1 MDSNNKKHYVRIA
14 HYTYQIKAIFDKYN
28 KEFAKL
34 GLSINYDKEQGLFY
48 FKDYPQI
55 NSKAEKLFKQF
66 SKEISNTIKNASS
79 NEWDNANKDN
89 DNLAL
94 KFLHRGLKNGQYA
107 HYFNNHDKAREEFL
121 KRKESGMNLSERV
134 WKYTQMYK
142 ENLEDALSV
151 GIESGMSANELS
163 RKIQQYLNEP
173 NKLFRRVRDEHGVL
187 RLSKNAKAYHPGIG
201 VYRSSYKNA
210 MRLARTEIN
219 MAYRYAD
226 YERWKNMDFVLG
238 VKIQLSGSHPKYD
251 ICDILEGDYPANFK
265 FGGWHP
271 HCLCFATPI
280 LQSKEDFLAGKKA
293 EPITNL
299 PKNFS
304 DWLKYH
310 KEDILKAS
318 EKGKLPYF
326 IKDNFA
332 IDNEGNATPLWNN
345 APSLLEIARQRHS
358 RRTQKQIDKIKKRW
372 NDRRANIKF
381 ATKIEKYV
389 AGISDIDTLKLA
401 TALKTANYKKAV
413 KEAIKLKNI
422 AKQIKALEYIEN
434 PIQVANMFSMTE
446 AIAVNNAIKTKLSK
460 LSNLPLEAQ
469 QKKLKFEI
477 MYVENP
483 TLYKSG
489 AVKYPTWKVAQK
501 SYQKALQEVENEIY
515 FKTLIPYVEKYKGL
529 KTISKQYKELLQE
542 FDNGIIAKDVTGVQN
557 IFKKLDAKYNIIVTQ
572 QQKRK
577 NKEYFKGEGIWQK
590 EGNYSE
596 EEIKKIQALEEKM
609 LSAIMFEEIIDLTSG
624 TSFTLTSQEI
634 EKAEKKYSE
643 YILSLSEKYYP
654 QQTSKYN
661 AKEIAKMEKD
671 LSNYINEHPQNPNYV
686 WGVNIGGL
694 GILNTKLY
702 SYVQQLTNVSAE
714 ELSLIVRFTQ
724 GTTFYNAYNL
734 KDTSECWNNIWK
746 QKMSLLDTNQQ
757 RDMERIIGE
766 YTGALNNILNKMKRY
781 NGIVFRGL
789 KGKGASELI
798 QSLTKAWDSGKKIW
812 ENLASCS
819 TSTSLGVAVRFD
831 NEKNNQDLIMI
842 IRNKTGVYIQPVSD
856 YPAEL
861 EVVLHSRVKYKLL
874 TRPYFRAGKYWV
886 ELEEI
891 V

>member
-1 MDSNNKKHYVRIA
+1 MDENNKKHYIRIA
-14 HYTYQIKAIFDKYN
+14 KYSKQIKTIFDKYN

-34 GLSINYDKEQGLFY
+34 GLSINYDKEQGFFY

-66 SKEISNTIKNASS
+66 SKEIANTIKNGVS
-79 NEWDNANKDN
+79 NEWNNANIDN

-94 KFLHRGLKNGQYA
+94 KFLHSERQYA
-107 HYFNNHDKAREEFL
+107 RYFNNHNKAKEEFL
-121 KRKESGMNLSERV
+121 KRRRAGMNLSERV

-151 GIESGMSANELS
+151 GIESGVSATELS
-163 RKIQQYLNEP
+163 RKIRQYLNEP
-173 NKLFRRVRDEHGVL
+173 NKLFRRVRDEHGGL
-187 RLSKNAKAYHPGIG
+187 RLSKNAKAYHPGIV

-280 LQSKEDFLAGKKA
+280 LQSEEDFLAGKKA

-299 PKNFS
+299 PKNFA

-326 IKDNFA
+326 IRDNFT

-345 APSLLEIARQRHS
+345 APSLLEIVRQRHS
-358 RRTQKQIDKIKKRW
+358 RRTQKQIEKIKKRW

-381 ATKIEKYV
+381 ATKIGNYV
-389 AGISDIDTLKLA
+389 AGISDIDTLKLE
-401 TALKTANYKKAV
+401 TALKTANYKKAL
-413 KEAIKLKNI
+413 KEATKLKNI
-422 AKQIKALEYIEN
+422 AKQILALDYIEN
-434 PIQVANMFSMTE
+434 PIQVAKMFSMTE
-446 AIAVNNAIKTKLSK
+446 AIAVNNAIKTKLSQ
-460 LSNLPLEAQ
+460 LSNLPLEVQ

-483 TLYKSG
+483 ALYKTG
-489 AVKYPTWKVAQK
+489 AVKYSTWKVAQK
-501 SYQKALQEVENEIY
+501 SYQKALQDVENEIY

-542 FDNGIIAKDVTGVQN
+542 FDNSIIAKDVTGVQN
-557 IFKKLDAKYNIIVTQ
+557 IFEKLDAKYNIIVTQ

-577 NKEYFKGEGIWQK
+577 NKEYFKLEEIWQN
-590 EGNYSE
+590 GVPYTVE
-596 EEIKKIQALEEKM
+596 ELKNIQTLEEKM
-609 LSAIMFEEIIDLTSG
+609 LRTIASEETIDLTSA
-624 TSFTLTSQEI
+624 TSFELTSREI
-634 EKAEKKYSE
+634 EKAIKKYSK
-643 YILSLSEKYYP
+643 YTLSLSNKYYP
-654 QQTSKYN
+654 QQTSRYN
-661 AKEIAKMEKD
+661 AKEIAKMEKA
-671 LSNYINEHPQNPNYV
+671 LSDYLNEHPQNPNYV
-686 WGVNIGGL
+686 WGVSIGGL
-694 GILNTKLY
+694 GVLNARLY
-702 SYVQQLTNVSAE
+702 SYAQQLTNVSTE
-714 ELSLIVRFTQ
+714 ELSLISRFTK

-734 KDTSECWNNIWK
+734 KDISEYWNNIWK
-746 QKMSLLDTNQQ
+746 QKTSLLDINQQ
-757 RDMERIIGE
+757 KDMERIIGE
-766 YTGALNNILNKMKRY
+766 YTVALNGILNKMKRY

-789 KGKGASELI
+789 RGKGASELI
-798 QSLTKAWDSGKKIW
+798 QSLTKAWDNGEKIW
-812 ENLASCS
+812 KNSASCS
-819 TSTSLGVAVRFD
+819 TSTSLGVAVQFD

-842 IRNKTGVYIQPVSD
+842 IRNKTGSYIQPVSE
-856 YPAEL
+856 YPKEL
-861 EVVLHSRVKYKLL
+861 EVMLHGGVKYKIL